1 MITME
6 NLNDTQL
13 LNEMREQMQLLNR
26 KLEKERITNEQL
38 IRKAM
43 NEKISKLHHKER
55 FWMPAAIILAIPC
68 LYFMYSYMNFS
79 LVFSLVTIAFLIT
92 AECYQLYTWKGIKQN
107 ELITGDLCNSAK
119 KLIRIKDRN
128 DKWLVYTIP
137 FIIFWFIWF
146 VYENLQLSSIA
157 QEARDFTNGALLGG
171 IVGGIIGGLIGYTQ
185 YKKGKKTINELISQI
200 EELTREQEG

>member
-1 MITME
+1 
-6 NLNDTQL
+6 
-13 LNEMREQMQLLNR
+13 MQLLNR

-43 NEKISKLHHKER
+43 NEKISKLQHKER

-79 LVFSLVTIAFLIT
+79 LAFSLVTIAFLIT

-128 DKWLVYTIP
+128 DKWLVYYIP

-157 QEARDFTNGALLGG
+157 QEARDFATGALP
-171 IVGGIIGGLIGYTQ
+171 GGIIGIIIGGIIGYTQ

-200 EELTREQEG
+200 DELTREQEE